1 MTVDEKTLVRNALA
15 AITSQLG
22 SIAGVPIDTGNLRR
36 SIKVRE
42 TSTGFQVY
50 IDEEQA
56 PYAASV
62 ELFSPY

>member
-1 MTVDEKTLVRNALA
+1 MNEKEIVRAALLS
-15 AITSQLG
+15 IVSQIG
-22 SIAGVPIDTGNLRR
+22 AIAGVPIDTGNLRR
-36 SIKVRE
+36 SIKLRE

-56 PYAASV
+56 PYASSV